1 MGLFDKLRGS
11 KPQEEP
17 WRPPLPGMCSCP
29 AHIDTMDLT
38 IEVDP
43 PVHVKT
49 LVADEAITVT
59 LADEH
64 YVYGSTTG
72 ERRGPYQWRLTYTPE
87 VKKLY
92 NTDAPAAMDDML
104 FIQEGIDNVLRL
116 DDHTMAVGSAGLCER
131 GIAGAFATALANP
144 RVRGT
149 ES

>member
-11 KPQEEP
+11 KPPEEP
-17 WRPPLPGMCSCP
+17 WRPPMPGMCRCTQ
-29 AHIDTMDLT
+29 HIDTMDLV

-43 PVHVKT
+43 PVSVKT
-49 LVADEAITVT
+49 LVADESIAVT
-59 LADEH
+59 PAEEH
-64 YVYGSTTG
+64 FVYGTTTG

-104 FIQEGIDNVLRL
+104 FIQDGIDRVLRL
-116 DDHTMAVGSAGLCER
+116 DDHTMAVGAPDLCER
-131 GIAGAFATALANP
+131 GVAGAFATALANP

-149 ES
+149 EV